1 MFAGGPVHQWYQPA
15 GGRWLDSKVKKP
27 ENYEDIMSKFHRNKK
42 KKSQGQDKRALWLL
56 AVAFVAVIFLFAFL

>member
-1 MFAGGPVHQWYQPA
+1 
-15 GGRWLDSKVKKP
+15 
-27 ENYEDIMSKFHRNKK
+27 MSKFHRNKK